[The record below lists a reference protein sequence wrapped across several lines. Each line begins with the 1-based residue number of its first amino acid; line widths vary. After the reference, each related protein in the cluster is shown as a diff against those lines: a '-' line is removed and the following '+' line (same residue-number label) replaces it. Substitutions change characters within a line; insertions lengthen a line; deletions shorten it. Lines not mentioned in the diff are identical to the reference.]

1 MDSSGSTPSPSAKT
15 DLSSPSSGRSSG
27 ETDLSSPSSCSA
39 LRSLSDLSSP
49 SGCRSS
55 GVLWSSASASL
66 SSQDSEGWN
75 RKNYMLIFH
84 ISNEVTVRMCKW
96 GWVVRNFFIAKKW
109 SKMSKTRQIFNHDS
123 GNFPYLLLLVLCC
136 VPAGCIFDSISLLC
150 RACVVLYTS
159 RALICLICLTCLFR
173 LSIILFCVTVVIWF
187 VIAIWWAVRTIA
199 MPTFLT
205 ETKFKVSLEVTET
218 LWFLA
223 EGAWNKK

>member
-1 MDSSGSTPSPSAKT
+1 MPKNEVKCHKHDGFSITILEVSPTSSSWLSALSPLAVSLAPSVCCVLVSCSTCPALSVSSAC
-15 DLSSPSSGRSSG
+15 PSSW
-27 ETDLSSPSSCSA
+27 PA
-39 LRSLSDLSSP
+39 LR
-49 SGCRSS
+49 
-55 GVLWSSASASL
+55 SL

-150 RACVVLYTS
+150 RACVVFYT
-159 RALICLICLTCLFR
+159 IWR
-173 LSIILFCVTVVIWF
+173 LHLASSSDKSLSADGELLGPVMPETLSFFGYCRPRVQIILGRWR
-187 VIAIWWAVRTIA
+187 A
-199 MPTFLT
+199 
-205 ETKFKVSLEVTET
+205 VSLVSCRES
-218 LWFLA
+218 L
-223 EGAWNKK
+223 K